1 MYVMTSDEFV
11 KRLYQALNSKTM
23 YILGC
28 FGAPMTDRNKER
40 YTNNYPEN
48 GKPIDVVKGR
58 DAYGKPIIVKERT
71 KSGEARRQKILAA
84 SVDTFG
90 FDCVCL
96 GKGCLWG
103 WSGDI
108 NRPYG
113 GAGYACNGVPDVSAN
128 GMIQKICYDVSTDFS
143 TIVPGEVVW
152 MDGHVGYYVGDGAV
166 IECTSNWESKVL
178 KSNVGNL
185 GFKTGHWRTW
195 TKHGKLKV
203 IDYSATASTPVAK
216 PVIQET
222 GDIGKR
228 TYKVKKGDTL
238 TKIAKEFN
246 TTVERIVADN
256 EKSHK
261 SLATNPNLIYPNWV
275 LKV

>member
-1 MYVMTSDEFV
+1 MMTSKEFIE
-11 KRLYQALNSKTM
+11 KLNLALNSNTM

-28 FGAPMTDRNKER
+28 FGAPMNDKNKIR
-40 YTNNYPEN
+40 YTSNYPEN
-48 GKPIDVVKGR
+48 GKEIEVVKGR
-58 DAYGKPIIVKERT
+58 DAYGRPIVVKERT
-71 KSGEARRQKILAA
+71 KQGEERYKKIMAA
-84 SVDTFG
+84 PADLFG

-103 WSGDI
+103 WSADPK
-108 NRPYG
+108 RPYG
-113 GAGYACNGVPDVSAN
+113 GAGYACNNVPDVSAN
-128 GMIQKICYDVSTDFS
+128 GMITKLCYEVSTDFS
-143 TIVPGEVVW
+143 KIVPGEVVW
-152 MDGHVGYYVGDGAV
+152 MDGHVGYYVGNGEV
-166 IECTSNWESKVL
+166 IECTSAWESKVL
-178 KSNVGNL
+178 KSNLGNL

-203 IDYSATASTPVAK
+203 VDYGDSK
-216 PVIQET
+216 PETIKPAPQET
-222 GDIGKR
+222 NEIGKR

-238 TKIAKEFN
+238 SKIAKDYN

-256 EKSHK
+256 VKSHK